1 MNPVNKNGDKNFPR
15 ESEIAKN
22 ISEIQIHDDT
32 VFSKS
37 TEESPLPIT
46 KLKERKYHVIDYLR
60 SNIHSNPFIGILT
73 AFGAELVY
81 EVLSYFSE
89 NVAGKFI
96 AVLLQKMGK
105 YPVDRLKDLLQCG
118 KNKMRAF
125 HGADVIFLS
134 V

>member
-32 VFSKS
+32 IFSKS

-46 KLKERKYHVIDYLR
+46 KLKERKCHVIDYLR
-60 SNIHSNPFIGILT
+60 SNIPFIGILT

-81 EVLSYFSE
+81 EVLSYFFRKCCRKVHSCAFAK
-89 NVAGKFI
+89 NGKIPRRHAKRFI
-96 AVLLQKMGK
+96 TV
-105 YPVDRLKDLLQCG
+105 R
-118 KNKMRAF
+118 
-125 HGADVIFLS
+125 
-134 V
+134 

>member
-32 VFSKS
+32 IFSKS
-37 TEESPLPIT
+37 TEESLLPIT

-73 AFGAELVY
+73 AFCDVLVY
-81 EVLSYFSE
+81 EVLSF
-89 NVAGKFI
+89 FF
-96 AVLLQKMGK
+96 
-105 YPVDRLKDLLQCG
+105 G
-118 KNKMRAF
+118 KNRRKVHSCAF
-125 HGADVIFLS
+125 AKNGKIPRRQAKRFITVR
-134 V
+134 